1 MKKQIALLGS
11 LFFLLMLSSSITA
24 QNNILKGKHSIYF
37 ESGFKT
43 NSQTSVVTAFNSVE
57 TKTGFIG
64 SLNYGY
70 FWDEEWALNFSA
82 GIFGAETN
90 TKFNNTEVSGIAS
103 VLFGI
108 RYYPA
113 NLSLGD
119 IGRVYVGSSIGQFI
133 GFATQT
139 KGLYGSETLN
149 ESVLGAQIIVG
160 LDWYIASWF
169 KIGPSFSYYFMEDFK
184 KVIGTEKNMSGGGF
198 SFDFGFLF

>member
-1 MKKQIALLGS
+1 MKNLIALICLLTFSYS
-11 LFFLLMLSSSITA
+11 LTA

-37 ESGFKT
+37 EGGFKT
-43 NSQTSVVTAFNSVE
+43 NSQTSVVTVFNTVE

-82 GIFGAETN
+82 GIFGAEAN
-90 TKFNNTEVSGIAS
+90 TKYNNTEVNGIAS

-119 IGRVYVGSSIGQFI
+119 IGRVYIGSSIGQFI
-133 GFATQT
+133 GFATKT
-139 KGLYGSETLN
+139 KNLFSTENLS

-160 LDWYIASWF
+160 FDWYIASWF
-169 KIGPSFSYYFMEDFK
+169 KIGPSFSYYLMEDFK
-184 KVIGTEKNMSGGGF
+184 KVIGTENNMSGGGF